1 MFLKLIYLQK
11 RKVFTRTKPESTTYA
26 PYTPAFT
33 SPQKSEQRYTV
44 RTSKDPPTERP
55 NPSTYFYPQPT
66 ATSEQ
71 PQTLTGAEKLSTN
84 YNKNSFQTSNGE
96 NKAKNPFQSVIN
108 RDETPQVGVTIVDK
122 SPVTVETEDESLF
135 SSFESSDEDE
145 NEVITFWVDDPSD
158 IPNIINAG
166 SFFDDSPAALLEKF
180 SRSDEPSLRH
190 IQEGENLQEQE
201 SPKAG
206 PFSTSQGHQNA
217 PFSSSTTTQVK
228 QKEEKSGT
236 SLRYPKYA
244 TSHSHNSY
252 HTSTPNSHD
261 KLLTKSTKS
270 QSLDYSTSDDA
281 INDNINPHEFH
292 GGLIDESSYGR
303 ELQSEGRTNEALDYP
318 DPNVANQY
326 EFHGGFVP
334 SQRGGRYQNEIIKY
348 NEGQDRNKRKSQ
360 LYFSDVYQQDN
371 TLKEEDEGA
380 EEVVEDDFLEEGE
393 YESTGEADAA
403 FEQEFEQEGNSL
415 FSPDAPYRVYGQ
427 EAQTEDAAPSYQES
441 EEEENEN
448 SYVEEVEEEEEV
460 EEPATEPPK
469 KVNRYKSTS
478 SINQYKSTSSINK
491 YKSSFEIKDSNRVKK
506 PEESTSEVPTIYI
519 KYSETVPK
527 SENSPE
533 ENNYSNEAAE
543 EEDAPYRDASSNS
556 VFHSGEGFGGK
567 FVTPQ
572 NFQIPQEFRTFLSKP
587 PSWINME
594 NW

>member
-1 MFLKLIYLQK
+1 M
-11 RKVFTRTKPESTTYA
+11 
-26 PYTPAFT
+26 
-33 SPQKSEQRYTV
+33 

-66 ATSEQ
+66 ATSKQ
-71 PQTLTGAEKLSTN
+71 PQILTEAEKSSTN
-84 YNKNSFQTSNGE
+84 YNKNSFQTN
-96 NKAKNPFQSVIN
+96 NADNNAKKQFQSGSSGS
-108 RDETPQVGVTIVDK
+108 ETAPIGVTIVDK
-122 SPVTVETEDESLF
+122 SPLTVESADETLF
-135 SSFESSDEDE
+135 SSFESSNEDE
-145 NEVITFWVDDPSD
+145 NEVITFWVDDPND
-158 IPNIINAG
+158 IPDIINAG

-180 SRSDEPSLRH
+180 SRSEKPSLRH

-201 SPKAG
+201 SPEIDT
-206 PFSTSQGHQNA
+206 FSTSQSHRKA
-217 PFSSSTTTQVK
+217 PFSSSSTSQLI

-236 SLRYPKYA
+236 SLRYPKYE

-281 INDNINPHEFH
+281 INDNINSHEFH
-292 GGLIDESSYGR
+292 GGLIDESSYER

-348 NEGQDRNKRKSQ
+348 NDGQDRNKRKSQ
-360 LYFSDVYQQDN
+360 LYFSDVYPQDN
-371 TLKEEDEGA
+371 TLQEEDEGDE
-380 EEVVEDDFLEEGE
+380 EEVEDVFLEEGE

-403 FEQEFEQEGNSL
+403 FELEGNSQQSL

-427 EAQTEDAAPSYQES
+427 EGETEDAAPSYQES
-441 EEEENEN
+441 EEEEDEN
-448 SYVEEVEEEEEV
+448 NYVEEVEEEEEV
-460 EEPATEPPK
+460 EEPVTETPK